1 MFNHY
6 VITRFN
12 LKLENHFQKDKN
24 GNPTQTEEWLKRRF
38 ELFDTYCFPSIQAQS
53 CQQFKWLVLFDENT
67 PYFYRK
73 RIDSYHLTFPIF
85 HPLFFKTG
93 ATFHL
98 MQCLRNSIISKSDK
112 NKPYILTTR
121 IDSDDAF
128 HIDAIKEIQSFF
140 MSYKKECF
148 LNYNFGIQYDINN
161 RVAVKIRYENNHF
174 SSRMEKNTGNLET
187 VISYDHTR
195 IDKIDRVH
203 SIENK
208 TKPMWIE
215 IIHESN
221 ISNTIR
227 LSKPLFKINSIKE
240 FNLNLPLNKRKALSF
255 FINYLK
261 KITYD
266 HLASL
271 FAKIGLFNEF
281 KNLIRLCK

>member
-1 MFNHY
+1 
-6 VITRFN
+6 
-12 LKLENHFQKDKN
+12 
-24 GNPTQTEEWLKRRF
+24 
-38 ELFDTYCFPSIQAQS
+38 
-53 CQQFKWLVLFDENT
+53 
-67 PYFYRK
+67 
-73 RIDSYHLTFPIF
+73 
-85 HPLFFKTG
+85 
-93 ATFHL
+93 
-98 MQCLRNSIISKSDK
+98 
-112 NKPYILTTR
+112 
-121 IDSDDAF
+121 
-128 HIDAIKEIQSFF
+128 
-140 MSYKKECF
+140 
-148 LNYNFGIQYDINN
+148 
-161 RVAVKIRYENNHF
+161 
-174 SSRMEKNTGNLET
+174 MEKNTGNLET

-240 FNLNLPLNKRKALSF
+240 FNLNLPLIKRKALSF

-271 FAKIGLFNEF
+271 FAKLGLFNEF